1 MLYGVSLGPGDKE
14 LVTLQAARVLKEVSK
29 VYVPG
34 ELAYEI
40 AKNFCKPEI
49 LKIPMGKGKEY
60 APKIAEKL
68 AVEARD
74 RDVAF
79 ATLGDIHFF
88 STFMLIRKT
97 IQERFPDVEIRTIP
111 GVASFVA
118 AFSLLHRDVNKPFL
132 VTTPSEGRDEVVVVL
147 KVKKPREV
155 AEKLKAKGYC
165 DFVLVEKA
173 YMDGERVV
181 YEPLPEKS
189 SYFSLLVGKRCRDER

>member
-14 LVTLQAARVLKEVSK
+14 LVTLKAARVLREVSR

-40 AKNFCKPEI
+40 ARNFSKPEI

-60 APKIAEKL
+60 APKIAERL
-68 AVEARD
+68 GREAREED
-74 RDVAF
+74 IAF

-88 STFMLIRKT
+88 STFMLIRKR
-97 IQERFPDVEIRTIP
+97 IEEKFPDVEIRTIP

-118 AFSLLHRDVNKPFL
+118 AFSLLQQHVNKPFL
-132 VTTPSEGRDEVVVVL
+132 VTTPSEEGDEIIVVL
-147 KVKKPREV
+147 KVKKPRAI
-155 AEKLKAKGYC
+155 AEQLRTRGYG

-173 YMDGERVV
+173 YMPGERIIP
-181 YEPLPEKS
+181 EPLPEKS
-189 SYFSLLVGKRCRDER
+189 SYFSLLVGKKVL